1 MPSTVL
7 SRRAL
12 AVGLSA
18 ALALASSVAT
28 AMQASASFTVS
39 VLLTPANATVTRVGC
54 PVDAS
59 GLESCTAVTYSQYE
73 PSVQVRLFAVA
84 GSTGLL
90 GGTSGFLAGS
100 PGVGSS
106 GGTGATLRAAQPVGS
121 STKSTTELFSDA
133 YADTRLL
140 STDAGE
146 EIREVLY
153 SW

>member
-1 MPSTVL
+1 MAL
-7 SRRAL
+7 SRRAI
-12 AVGLSA
+12 AVSLSA

-28 AMQASASFTVS
+28 AMQASASFTVT
-39 VLLTPANATVTRVGC
+39 VLLAPAGATVTRVGC

-59 GLESCTAVTYSQYE
+59 GIESCTAVTYSQYE
-73 PSVQVRLFAVA
+73 PSVQVKLLTV
-84 GSTGLL
+84 SSSPTGFL

-100 PGVGSS
+100 PGTGSA
-106 GGTGATLRAAQPVGS
+106 GGSASATLRAAQPVGS

-140 STDAGE
+140 SNTAGE